1 MKTLSVVPAE
11 KHPFMHGLKQPQVQ
25 RLLAG
30 ATVTEFAAGEIIFR
44 EGEPANQF
52 YLIEWGEVELES
64 RSAGCGSVRLG
75 TLHGGDALGW
85 SWLFPPYAW
94 HFQARATK
102 TTRAICC
109 NGSALLVE
117 AEEDPVF
124 GYTLMKRVAQLLIQR
139 LQASRRQYIEN
150 ECLLHGAAGLALH

>member
-1 MKTLSVVPAE
+1 
-11 KHPFMHGLKQPQVQ
+11 MHGLKQPQVQ
-25 RLLAG
+25 RLLKG

-52 YLIEWGEVELES
+52 YLIEWGSVELES
-64 RSAGCGSVRLG
+64 RSAGRG
-75 TLHGGDALGW
+75 TLHLDTLHEGDALGW

-94 HFQARATK
+94 HFQARATQ
-102 TTRAICC
+102 TTRVICC

-124 GYTLMKRVAQLLIQR
+124 GYALMKRVARILIHR
-139 LQASRRQYIEN
+139 LRTSRNQYIESQG
-150 ECLLHGAAGLALH
+150 LLHGAPVLAPR